1 MHWKMGGGHVF
12 FFSPSQILRSSSMQS
27 KQNVTFLSG
36 IKWFLCKT
44 SLRLQGPYVWS
55 KMLNALVCAVQKAAA
70 IKRQRLT
77 EVVLCGGVYCD
88 KLPSSFLSSR
98 ALRIGNAG
106 RTKRER
112 ARTRHMQIACLIMC
126 FAYGWFTLK
135 TWRRF
140 NSVEIWLLDMIYWG
154 VLYLCTYI
162 QYSPYSLLC
171 LIRLR

>member
-1 MHWKMGGGHVF
+1 MGGGHVF
-12 FFSPSQILRSSSMQS
+12 FFPSQILRSSSMHS
-27 KQNVTFLSG
+27 KKNVIFLWG
-36 IKWFLCKT
+36 IKGFLCKT
-44 SLRLQGPYVWS
+44 SLRLQGPYVES
-55 KMLNALVCAVQKAAA
+55 KTPNAVFWAVQKAAA

-77 EVVLCGGVYCD
+77 EVVICGGVYCD

-154 VLYLCTYI
+154 VLYLCTYM
-162 QYSPYSLLC
+162 QYSPCSLLC